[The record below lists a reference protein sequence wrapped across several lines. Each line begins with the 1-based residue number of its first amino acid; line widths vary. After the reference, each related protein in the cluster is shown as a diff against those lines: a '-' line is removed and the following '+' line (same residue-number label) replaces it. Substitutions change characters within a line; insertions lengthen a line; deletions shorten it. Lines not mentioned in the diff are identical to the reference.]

1 MDKPAKTVEINFWK
15 SGLRDRE
22 MQGDD
27 DRKESEPEGQYFL
40 THGREEGVTH
50 GGGQLGK
57 SKGQS
62 SQDQVQRRKMEAR
75 IL

>member
-1 MDKPAKTVEINFWK
+1 MDKPAKTVKINFWK
-15 SGLRDRE
+15 SSLRDRE

-27 DRKESEPEGQYFL
+27 DQKESESDGQYFL
-40 THGREEGVTH
+40 THAREEGVTH

-62 SQDQVQRRKMEAR
+62 SQDQVQRREKEAR